1 MRKTIQA
8 SLMVAVLGI
17 PFLKAGELS
26 KTEEKTFPMAAGG
39 SVSVQADE
47 GDITIQTWDKSEVFV
62 TVTKKAW
69 SKRRNQAERIL
80 EKIRVDMILDG
91 NRLTVR
97 EPEDQR
103 RKGSDLFDLFGG
115 KRFGDGEGY
124 SVDYKLTVPKEVDV
138 HGEADEGDIAC
149 SGTSGS
155 LHLFADEGEIRAEFV
170 DIRDGRIEADE
181 GEISLRDARCSGV
194 LVLNADEGEIHL
206 QDTRCSGTL
215 TVEVDEGEIRIV
227 DSRLD
232 DLTAST
238 DEGTVILKNVQ
249 SKKFSISADEG
260 DVEADFTPEPSGS
273 YKIETDEG
281 EVRIWVPENASL
293 HVDFETEGGRTDS
306 DFHLSRRE
314 TDSGDMM
321 TGRIGGG
328 GGTLRVTAGEGDIAL
343 RKKRIQ

>member
-1 MRKTIQA
+1 MRKTIQMGFVA
-8 SLMVAVLGI
+8 AVLGI
-17 PFLKAGELS
+17 QFLQAGEIT

-39 SVSVQADE
+39 SVSIQADE
-47 GDITIQTWDKSEVFV
+47 GGITVQTWDKSDVFIS
-62 TVTKKAW
+62 VTKKAW
-69 SKRRNQAERIL
+69 SKRRNQAEKIL
-80 EKIRVDMILDG
+80 DKIRVDMIFDG

-97 EPEDQR
+97 EPEDKR
-103 RKGSDLFDLFGG
+103 RKGSDFSDLFHGDWS
-115 KRFGDGEGY
+115 RDGEGY
-124 SVDYKLTVPKEVDV
+124 SVDYSLKVPRGVDV
-138 HGEADEGDIAC
+138 RAEADEGDIAC

-155 LHLFADEGEIRAEFV
+155 LDLFTDEGEIRAESV
-170 DIRDGRIEADE
+170 DLREGRFESDE
-181 GEISLRDARCSGV
+181 GEIRLRDARCSGV

-260 DVEADFTPEPSGS
+260 DVEADFTPDPSGS
-273 YKIETDEG
+273 YEIETDEG

-293 HVDFETEGGRTDS
+293 QVDFETEGGRTDS

-314 TDSGDMM
+314 TDSGDTM
-321 TGRIGGG
+321 TGRIGDG